1 MNVEQAENATDT
13 AADVPISMERRRWT
27 EQDAEES
34 AAGVESQA
42 MYPAREEVS
51 VLRGEAEE
59 RSRRSLSAEI
69 YARLAAALCAA
80 QPISHFPFP
89 FPSARGRAQ
98 SVEISKRRSCGCG
111 VEVDRIHG
119 AATVAA
125 EGVDVPTSLA
135 DHG

>member
-27 EQDAEES
+27 EEDAEES
-34 AAGVESQA
+34 AAAVESQA
-42 MYPAREEVS
+42 VYAAREEVS

-80 QPISHFPFP
+80 AQHSSHFPFR
-89 FPSARGRAQ
+89 ARWAQ
-98 SVEISKRRSCGCG
+98 NIEISKRRPP
-111 VEVDRIHG
+111 EH
-119 AATVAA
+119 A
-125 EGVDVPTSLA
+125 
-135 DHG
+135 